1 MTEVDNIAL
10 AEVPYGSDL
19 YGKTLELRDA
29 ILRKP
34 LGLDLSK
41 EELADDALRR
51 HFCAHANGT
60 VVASVSFKPLGPHTL
75 QLKQMA
81 VAAGSQREGVG
92 SRLLAFAEAWARRG
106 GYGMIILN
114 ARIGAEAF
122 YQKHGYAIEGEPFD
136 ENTIPHI
143 RMTKRT
149 LGGKR
154 MSLEIGDKAPS
165 FNLPADGG
173 GKIALKDLKG
183 KKVVLYFYPKDDT
196 SGCTA
201 EACAF
206 RDSLPDFSKVKAA
219 IVGISR
225 DSVES
230 HDKFKKKFHL
240 TFPLVSDED
249 GKVCEAYGTW
259 VEKSMYGRKYMG
271 IERSTFLI
279 GADGILKAEWRGLK
293 VPGHVDDVLKAVKT
307 LKKAA

>member
-1 MTEVDNIAL
+1 VTEVDDIAL
-10 AEVPYGSDL
+10 TEVPYGSDL
-19 YGKTLELRDA
+19 YGKTLELREA

-34 LGLDLSK
+34 LGLQLSQ

-51 HFCAHANGT
+51 HFCALTNGT
-60 VVASVSFKPLGPHTL
+60 VVGSVSFKPLGPHTL

-81 VAAGSQREGVG
+81 VASGSQREGVG

-114 ARIGAEAF
+114 ARIGAEGF
-122 YQKHGYAIEGEPFD
+122 YKRHGYRAEGEPFD

-165 FNLPADGG
+165 FTLPADGG
-173 GKIALKDLKG
+173 GKVALKDLKG

-206 RDSLPDFSKVKAA
+206 RDNLPDFSKVKAA

-225 DSVES
+225 DPVAS
-230 HDKFKKKFHL
+230 HDKFKTKYKL

-271 IERSTFLI
+271 IDRATFLI
-279 GADGILKAEWRGLK
+279 DEKGVIRGIWRKVK
-293 VPGHVDDVLKAVKT
+293 VPGHAEEVLKAAAA
-307 LKKAA
+307 LK